1 MIKAEF
7 KSYGS
12 YTTDSVSQWDLNQ
25 KLTINGLDINVA
37 PVLAFSCFGMYES
50 IIVQS
55 KLSNGVIICN
65 VPNAILQFGKNLNV
79 DLCSETGGQYKAFE
93 KMIIPV
99 NRRKKPS
106 DYLFTDNVPLSTTE
120 SIKADLE
127 EKINSNKTYMDKV
140 KTELK
145 NDNKTLNG
153 RIDTILTGTANTTK
167 LVTVHSATIRNN
179 SASDLT
185 FKISSKDNET
195 LKSIKDKSPTVINAN
210 VIAKALDG
218 VAINGKGI
226 PSSYNVESTN
236 DEYVI
241 TVYSG
246 SSSVVGQYVF
256 MAVVTIAYEDIATDI
271 SSAELKDVRAGAD
284 GTVYKSAGEAVR
296 QQIGSLK
303 ESLKDINVET
313 DKTLTQS
320 GKPADAEVVGKNLDD
335 LKKNNDNL
343 VENVPTGTCTD
354 VIVMDL
360 TDKSNYIQ
368 GKFVNDIPTPDTSG
382 NEYFTDYIDCTT
394 DDFLRIPD
402 IVVTGA
408 TAYRLFDDSKAFLG
422 LYCGVP
428 RDVLKT
434 AVKTKNENAKY
445 IVISYD
451 TRITTGHLTKTVY
464 ETYGKSK
471 IAGKEF
477 DHYGV
482 QNTRISFVVSH
493 NGEVSKKYSCV
504 PGETYT
510 FRARSN
516 CNVYFYNP
524 AKVFVESKSIFSSNN
539 IEVAIEVT
547 APETAVYFAL
557 GGQNTTSCSLEG
569 NFLVERC
576 TVPKLQLTKN
586 NFNQESFEAIA
597 EGLGI
602 SSGKDPTEL
611 YYNCTNYGVV
621 PGSSDNTAKFQE
633 LVDLVYEAGGGTIWI
648 PCGTYVFDTKLSSVD
663 LTGNITTLVEMKSGV
678 SLLGESLTGT
688 VLKVIGQTK
697 DGCGLFCQ
705 NSVHSGEVLSGCNA
719 QNFTVDMSEASLTNY
734 THRGKAFYY
743 SGIKNSVFR
752 DLRLLE
758 TPSTSMGI
766 DMLDNVVLDS
776 IYVYK
781 GGKQWTYGGN
791 GGAGIGIGTGKWK
804 NENYIIRNC
813 ICDSCG
819 HFGIFLEDQ
828 GIFSSAK
835 DRTYSKGQIICN
847 NVVRNGRHY
856 GLGIRGGQNVLIT
869 GNNLYENKGGIYAD
883 YGAKNVMVSNNLI
896 QGSTEAGFNYGNE
909 STDYACEN
917 MAIINNTFLDNSVGI
932 KKTLTP
938 TNCTEN
944 GNVFINNTTNTQ

>member
-1 MIKAEF
+1 M
-7 KSYGS
+7 
-12 YTTDSVSQWDLNQ
+12 
-25 KLTINGLDINVA
+25 
-37 PVLAFSCFGMYES
+37 
-50 IIVQS
+50 
-55 KLSNGVIICN
+55 
-65 VPNAILQFGKNLNV
+65 GKN
-79 DLCSETGGQYKAFE
+79 G
-93 KMIIPV
+93 I
-99 NRRKKPS
+99 
-106 DYLFTDNVPLSTTE
+106 
-120 SIKADLE
+120 
-127 EKINSNKTYMDKV
+127 
-140 KTELK
+140 LK
-145 NDNKTLNG
+145 NKAGEQIFPATTADQVAWNDRMNLKQAISEKLGAPYAASTVSSMTDRTRIYVYTGSESGYTKGNWYYWNGSSWVSGGVYNSVAVETDKTL
-153 RIDTILTGTANTTK
+153 
-167 LVTVHSATIRNN
+167 TVAG
-179 SASDLT
+179 
-185 FKISSKDNET
+185 
-195 LKSIKDKSPTVINAN
+195 
-210 VIAKALDG
+210 KAADG
-218 VAINGKGI
+218 
-226 PSSYNVESTN
+226 E
-236 DEYVI
+236 
-241 TVYSG
+241 
-246 SSSVVGQYVF
+246 VVGQ
-256 MAVVTIAYEDIATDI
+256 E
-271 SSAELKDVRAGAD
+271 
-284 GTVYKSAGEAVR
+284 
-296 QQIGSLK
+296 IGSLK

-422 LYCGVP
+422 LYWGVP

-434 AVKTKNENAKY
+434 AVKTKNENAN
-445 IVISYD
+445 D
-451 TRITTGHLTKTVY
+451 TRITTGHLIKTVY

-493 NGEVSKKYSCV
+493 DGEVSKKYSCV

-524 AKVFVESKSIFSSNN
+524 AKVIVEIKSISSKNN

-547 APETAVYFAL
+547 APEMAVYFAL
-557 GGQNTTSCSLEG
+557 GGQNMTSCSLEG
-569 NFLVERC
+569 NFYVERC
-576 TVPKLQLTKN
+576 TAPKLQLTKN

-602 SSGKDPTEL
+602 SSGKNPTEL
-611 YYNCTNYGVV
+611 YYNCTDYGVV

-648 PCGTYVFDTKLSSVD
+648 PCGTYVFDTELSSVD

>member
-1 MIKAEF
+1 MVNKIIQLDFTEEGLRENVEAVQGDTGRTLICNITGVDMTGVSARFYAVKKSGKEIYNNCSISGNKVTIDLTEQTLAETGIVKCQLDLRKGSQKVQSFIFNITVTASLMLQSEYLSSDEYKVVDDLAEKVENNENKIAELDDKKAN
-7 KSYGS
+7 KDDYGS
-12 YTTDSVSQWDLNQ
+12 PLTAATISAMTDKKKVYVYTGS
-25 KLTINGLDINVA
+25 
-37 PVLAFSCFGMYES
+37 ES
-50 IIVQS
+50 GYTAGNWYS
-55 KLSNGVIICN
+55 WN
-65 VPNAILQFGKNLNV
+65 
-79 DLCSETGGQYKAFE
+79 
-93 KMIIPV
+93 
-99 NRRKKPS
+99 
-106 DYLFTDNVPLSTTE
+106 
-120 SIKADLE
+120 
-127 EKINSNKTYMDKV
+127 
-140 KTELK
+140 
-145 NDNKTLNG
+145 
-153 RIDTILTGTANTTK
+153 GTAWVSGGVYNSAAIQTDETLTQAGK
-167 LVTVHSATIRNN
+167 AADSAT
-179 SASDLT
+179 T
-185 FKISSKDNET
+185 GKKISE
-195 LKSIKDKSPTVINAN
+195 
-210 VIAKALDG
+210 
-218 VAINGKGI
+218 
-226 PSSYNVESTN
+226 
-236 DEYVI
+236 
-241 TVYSG
+241 
-246 SSSVVGQYVF
+246 
-256 MAVVTIAYEDIATDI
+256 
-271 SSAELKDVRAGAD
+271 
-284 GTVYKSAGEAVR
+284 
-296 QQIGSLK
+296 LK

-343 VENVPTGTCTD
+343 VENAPTGTCTD

-368 GKFVNDIPTPDTSG
+368 GKFVNNIPTPDTSG

-402 IVVTGA
+402 IVATGA
-408 TAYRLFDDSKAFLG
+408 TGYRLFDDSKAFLG
-422 LYCGVP
+422 LYWGVP

-524 AKVFVESKSIFSSNN
+524 AKVIVEIKSISTKNN

-557 GGQNTTSCSLEG
+557 GGQNMTSCSLEG
-569 NFLVERC
+569 NFYVERC
-576 TVPKLQLTKN
+576 TAPNLQLIKN
-586 NFNQESFEAIA
+586 NFNQESLETIA
-597 EGLGI
+597 KGLGI
-602 SSGKDPTEL
+602 SSGKNPDEL
-611 YYNCTNYGVV
+611 YYKCTDYGVV
-621 PGSSDNTAKFQE
+621 PGSADNTGKFQD
-633 LVDLVYEAGGGTIWI
+633 LVDLVHEAGGGTIYI
-648 PCGTYVFDTKLSSVD
+648 PCGTYVFDSELSSRD
-663 LTGNITTLVEMKSGV
+663 LTGNITTLVEMKSNV
-678 SLLGESLTGT
+678 SLLGENLNNT
-688 VLKVIGQTK
+688 VLKVTGKTK

-705 NSVHSGEVLSGCNA
+705 NSEHAGELLIGCKA
-719 QNFTVDMSEASLTNY
+719 ENFTVDMSEASLTNY

-743 SGIKNSVFR
+743 SGIKDCVFR

-758 TPSTSMGI
+758 TPSTSLGI
-766 DMLDNVVLDS
+766 DMLDNVVMDS
-776 IYVYK
+776 VYVYK
-781 GGKQWTYGGN
+781 GGRQWSYGGN
-791 GGAGIGIGTGKWK
+791 GGAGIGIGTGKWS

-828 GIFSSAK
+828 GIFSASK
-835 DRTYSKGQIICN
+835 EQKFSKGQIISN
-847 NVVRNGRHY
+847 NVIRNGRHY
-856 GLGIRGGQNVLIT
+856 GLGIRGGKNVLIT

-883 YGAKNVMVSNNLI
+883 YGAANVLVSNNII

-909 STDYACEN
+909 ETSYKCTNIAV
-917 MAIINNTFLDNSVGI
+917 INNVFAENAVGI
-932 KKTLTP
+932 KKTLIP
-938 TNCTEN
+938 TNCTED
-944 GNVFINNTTNTQ
+944 GNIFINNTTDTQ

>member
-1 MIKAEF
+1 MGTKKLTNVDYSE
-7 KSYGS
+7 SM
-12 YTTDSVSQWDLNQ
+12 DSVFVNDGQ
-25 KLTINGLDINVA
+25 KVRQVKKSNLVKL
-37 PVLAFSCFGMYES
+37 LGMEM
-50 IIVQS
+50 
-55 KLSNGVIICN
+55 SNGV
-65 VPNAILQFGKNLNV
+65 VFKGK
-79 DLCSETGGQYKAFE
+79 D
-93 KMIIPV
+93 
-99 NRRKKPS
+99 
-106 DYLFTDNVPLSTTE
+106 TT
-120 SIKADLE
+120 
-127 EKINSNKTYMDKV
+127 SN
-140 KTELK
+140 
-145 NDNKTLNG
+145 
-153 RIDTILTGTANTTK
+153 I
-167 LVTVHSATIRNN
+167 
-179 SASDLT
+179 
-185 FKISSKDNET
+185 
-195 LKSIKDKSPTVINAN
+195 
-210 VIAKALDG
+210 IAKEQPSVGDKWFSTDEN
-218 VAINGKGI
+218 VYYMYSSNGWV
-226 PSSYNVESTN
+226 NVGSGE
-236 DEYVI
+236 D
-241 TVYSG
+241 YSNIM
-246 SSSVVGQYVF
+246 SEF
-256 MAVVTIAYEDIATDI
+256 NE
-271 SSAELKDVRAGAD
+271 
-284 GTVYKSAGEAVR
+284 
-296 QQIGSLK
+296 LK

-335 LKKNNDNL
+335 LKKINDNL

-368 GKFVNDIPTPDTSG
+368 GKFINNIPTPDTSG

-402 IVVTGA
+402 IAATGN
-408 TAYRLFDDSKAFLG
+408 TRYQLYDDSKAFLG
-422 LYCGVP
+422 SYWGVP

-451 TRITTGHLTKTVY
+451 DRITTGHLTKTIY
-464 ETYGKSK
+464 ETYSRLK

-477 DHYGV
+477 DYYGV

-510 FRARSN
+510 FRASSN

-524 AKVFVESKSIFSSNN
+524 AKVIVEIKSISSKNN

-557 GGQNTTSCSLEG
+557 GGQNMTSCSLEG
-569 NFLVERC
+569 NFYVERC
-576 TVPKLQLTKN
+576 TAPKLQLTKN

-602 SSGKDPTEL
+602 SSGKNPTEL

-648 PCGTYVFDTKLSSVD
+648 PCGTYVFDTELSSVD

-743 SGIKNSVFR
+743 SGIKDSVFR

-828 GIFSSAK
+828 GIFNPAK

-917 MAIINNTFLDNSVGI
+917 MAIINNTFVDNSVGI

-944 GNVFINNTTNTQ
+944 GNVFINNTTDTQ